1 MSVSADDT
9 LARRTGERC
18 QRSAGLASE
27 TDTYIRAAGIA
38 QMDIP
43 RFHRGHGSSSGMYFQ
58 QQKRAERR
66 DEASGSTIGVVPRH
80 APEA

>member
-1 MSVSADDT
+1 MSVAADDT

-38 QMDIP
+38 QMDVP
-43 RFHRGHGSSSGMYFQ
+43 RFHRGHGSSSGMYF
-58 QQKRAERR
+58 
-66 DEASGSTIGVVPRH
+66 
-80 APEA
+80 